1 MSEGHRFRSIT
12 LISSSG
18 ESMLVSLMRGDLL
31 TPRSSD
37 TLTWGPM
44 DLHQFLVGASQGSF
58 TFTWFVDILTLFFTV
73 GEGAA
78 VHAGLWEQRGHDTVT
93 HLRADSVLPWCLWLE
108 LLAEA
113 AVPEPTV
120 EEDTG
125 NEGMV
130 LLSYVITG
138 TRTGECVF
146 VYACVC
152 VCLSLDW
159 TDWRTAD
166 PPAVCMTCPIL
177 HPATLC
183 KQ

>member
-1 MSEGHRFRSIT
+1 MNLYDMSEGHRFRSIT

-93 HLRADSVLPWCLWLE
+93 HLRADSVLP
-108 LLAEA
+108 
-113 AVPEPTV
+113 
-120 EEDTG
+120 
-125 NEGMV
+125 
-130 LLSYVITG
+130 
-138 TRTGECVF
+138 
-146 VYACVC
+146 
-152 VCLSLDW
+152 
-159 TDWRTAD
+159 
-166 PPAVCMTCPIL
+166 
-177 HPATLC
+177 
-183 KQ
+183 